1 MKRPLPLPPS
11 LPRRHW
17 LAAAASSLL
26 SACGG
31 GLGVAGLPG
40 TGGTGTLAVLPGTGG
55 TGIFVTGPI
64 TGLGTIWVNGVR
76 YDDSQAQITLD
87 GQPASP
93 SDLRV
98 GMVVSLQGALDSAS
112 QLGTAAVV
120 DTWAIARGPVAAVGA
135 DRFHVNGMTLRVDAA
150 TTWDGVAGLT
160 ALTVGQRVAVWGLQ
174 STSEGADW
182 TATRVTR
189 LQGSDTQIVT
199 TGRVSNGTAVSLN
212 GVSLIN
218 SPLGYSQGQLVC
230 VTGTPTGSGQGL
242 EVSHVRTLEAYRPPE
257 TPAESPLQA
266 SLSGLVSALVGP
278 WRFQV
283 GTVVVDATAL
293 SATLGGTRLSVG
305 QRVEVKGVWDGPLL
319 KASWVELQGLDKA
332 KEVSIEARVEQF
344 TSVADFV
351 LRGQRCDASQARWSH
366 GSPAQ
371 LTLGVKLKVKGN
383 KQGDVLW
390 VTEAEFED

>member
-1 MKRPLPLPPS
+1 MH
-11 LPRRHW
+11 RRHW

-64 TGLGTIWVNGVR
+64 TGLGSIWVNGVR

-98 GMVVSLQGALDSAS
+98 GMVVSLQGALDSS
-112 QLGTAAVV
+112 NQLGTAAVV

-150 TTWDGVAGLT
+150 TTWDGVAQLSSL
-160 ALTVGQRVAVWGLQ
+160 AVGQRVAVWGLQ
-174 STSEGADW
+174 STTEGADW

-189 LQGSDTQIVT
+189 LPDSDTQIVT

-218 SPLGYSQGQLVC
+218 SPLSYGQGQLVC
-230 VTGTPTGSGQGL
+230 VTGTPTGSGLGL
-242 EVSHVRTLEAYRPPE
+242 EVSNVRPLEAYRPPD
-257 TPAESPLQA
+257 TPSDAPLQA
-266 SLSGLVSALVGP
+266 GVSGLISAVLSP

-283 GTVVVDATAL
+283 GTVVVDASAL
-293 SATLGGTRLSVG
+293 AATLSGTRLAVG
-305 QRVEVKGVWDGPLL
+305 QRVEVKGVWAGAVVQ
-319 KASWVELQGLDKA
+319 ASRVELQGLDQA

-366 GSPAQ
+366 GSPSR
-371 LTLGVKLKVKGN
+371 LSLGVKLKVKGS
-383 KQGDVLW
+383 KQGEVLW
-390 VTEAEFED
+390 VTEAELED